1 VTVIDDARSRLQ
13 GRKQPAKGD
22 PWHFPLLDDFAQ
34 GIQVLAFD
42 ATLSHTGWI
51 LFEVTPA
58 RILVRYAGI
67 INPLTDLTGYRATW
81 DKARHL
87 KAGLDSVI
95 LQHGGGSVHRVVEA
109 PSVGGGSR
117 TESSLIAGMLVWLD
131 WPRACHDISA
141 THVSA
146 VLLGDARV
154 RSAERKVAIRE
165 AVIRLCPEATGRRW
179 NEHIRDALATGLTY
193 LHDLK
198 RGTK

>member
-1 VTVIDDARSRLQ
+1 
-13 GRKQPAKGD
+13 
-22 PWHFPLLDDFAQ
+22 
-34 GIQVLAFD
+34 
-42 ATLSHTGWI
+42 
-51 LFEVTPA
+51 
-58 RILVRYAGI
+58 
-67 INPLTDLTGYRATW
+67 
-81 DKARHL
+81 
-87 KAGLDSVI
+87 
-95 LQHGGGSVHRVVEA
+95 
-109 PSVGGGSR
+109 
-117 TESSLIAGMLVWLD
+117 MLVWLD

-165 AVIRLCPEATGRRW
+165 AVIRLCPEAAGRRW

>member
-13 GRKQPAKGD
+13 GRKQPAKGE
-22 PWHFPLLDDFAQ
+22 PWRFPLLDDFAQ
-34 GIQVLAFD
+34 GVQVLAFD

-51 LFEVTPA
+51 LFEVVPA

-67 INPLTDLTGYRATW
+67 INPLTELTGYRATW

-95 LQHGGGSVHRVVEA
+95 LQHGGGGVHRVVEA

-146 VLLGDARV
+146 VVPFLAARMAW
-154 RSAERKVAIRE
+154 S
-165 AVIRLCPEATGRRW
+165 RLCCSQPATMLQARAGISRARMPKMTTPQ
-179 NEHIRDALATGLTY
+179 NSRSRYRLTA
-193 LHDLK
+193 
-198 RGTK
+198 